1 MGYKVGMAW
10 KETCVMSE
18 RVQLIADYLSGEY
31 SMSELALEYE
41 VSRKTVYKW
50 VGRYREGGSSA
61 LEDRSRA
68 AHFHPNK
75 VSPEVEQRVLELKA
89 ARPLWGAPKLR
100 AKLLQLIGEEVCPA
114 ESTVSEILRRHGL
127 SRIARRRRGATP
139 SQAPLSHCQ
148 GANEVWCADFKGWFQ
163 TRDGSK
169 CTPLTIS
176 DAHSRYLLKCQ
187 GLAGHTG
194 LVTVRPIFIQTFREY
209 GLPRVIRTDNG
220 PPFATLAL
228 GGLSALS
235 VWWIRLGIRPE
246 RIEPGCP
253 QQNGRHERMHRTL
266 KEATAQPPRTNL
278 QRQQKAFEEFRREYN
293 EERPHE
299 ALGQQPPAKFY
310 NPSGTEYPERLPD
323 QRGYPDD
330 WEKRMV
336 RKSGQ
341 MKWRGFD
348 VRLSDALRGQEIGLK
363 PIGEAKWAVYFEE
376 FEIGTFDE
384 TSRRVHAAKRLWFNL
399 REEQPKMQKL

>member
-1 MGYKVGMAW
+1 MGYKVCMAW
-10 KETCVMSE
+10 KETCVMNE
-18 RVQLIADYLSGEY
+18 RVKLIGDFLSGEW
-31 SMSELALEYE
+31 SISELALEYG

-50 VGRYREGGSSA
+50 VDRYKCGGSEA

-68 AHFHPNK
+68 AHVHPNQ
-75 VSPEVEQRVLELKA
+75 VSAEVERRVLELKA

-100 AKLLQLIGEEVCPA
+100 TKLLQALGNDLCPA
-114 ESTVSEILRRHGL
+114 ESTISAILQRNGL
-127 SRIARRRRGATP
+127 SRIVRRRRRATP
-139 SQAPLSHCQ
+139 SESPLSHCQ
-148 GANEVWCADFKGWFQ
+148 TANEVWCADFKGWFE
-163 TRDGSK
+163 TKDGRR

-176 DAHSRYLLKCQ
+176 DGHSRYLLKCQ
-187 GLAGHTG
+187 GLADHTG
-194 LVTVRPIFIQTFREY
+194 FVAVQPVFIQTFREF
-209 GLPRVIRTDNG
+209 GLPQAIRTDNG

-266 KEATAQPPRTNL
+266 NEATAKPPRKNL
-278 QRQQKAFEEFRREYN
+278 SIQQKAFEDFRREYN

-299 ALGQQPPAKFY
+299 ALGQQPPAVFY
-310 NPSGTEYPERLPD
+310 EPSLISYPERLPK

-336 RKSGQ
+336 RKGGQ
-341 MKWRGFD
+341 MKWKGHD
-348 VRLSDALRGQEIGLK
+348 VRITDALWGQEIGLK
-363 PIGEAKWAVYFEE
+363 PIGEAAWAVYFEE
-376 FEIGTFDE
+376 FEIGLFDE
-384 TSRRVHAAKRLWFNL
+384 ITLRVHPVKRLCFGF
-399 REEQPKMQKL
+399 EEKGEPEKV

>member
-1 MGYKVGMAW
+1 MRASYQRVPIPTGFNHSAQGYEARVTLRCPNPHPINPERVELMRYVPGGLFTETPARMGYKVGMAW

-100 AKLLQLIGEEVCPA
+100 AKLLQLIGAEVCPA

-139 SQAPLSHCQ
+139 SQVPLSHCQ

-163 TRDGSK
+163 TQDGSK

-187 GLAGHTG
+187 GLAGT
-194 LVTVRPIFIQTFREY
+194 
-209 GLPRVIRTDNG
+209 
-220 PPFATLAL
+220 
-228 GGLSALS
+228 
-235 VWWIRLGIRPE
+235 
-246 RIEPGCP
+246 
-253 QQNGRHERMHRTL
+253 
-266 KEATAQPPRTNL
+266 
-278 QRQQKAFEEFRREYN
+278 
-293 EERPHE
+293 
-299 ALGQQPPAKFY
+299 
-310 NPSGTEYPERLPD
+310 
-323 QRGYPDD
+323 RG
-330 WEKRMV
+330 
-336 RKSGQ
+336 
-341 MKWRGFD
+341 
-348 VRLSDALRGQEIGLK
+348 
-363 PIGEAKWAVYFEE
+363 
-376 FEIGTFDE
+376 
-384 TSRRVHAAKRLWFNL
+384 
-399 REEQPKMQKL
+399 